1 MGSNSRMGIILATQQ
16 RDRSRQNVDEADA
29 FMRLPDREIAG
40 CIVDIGL
47 DFEVAD
53 LRTPKPDQIQ
63 SIFERFVSL
72 LLNATP
78 TTVEPAMRAA
88 AEDVCGD
95 HAGIFSN
102 TSSLLG
108 FWKSLRMVL
117 DACGVNDFTL
127 NDLYQ
132 PTYERVAKV
141 FSYLINFVRF
151 RQSHIRVI
159 DEQFHKTAAIRSRIE
174 RLRAENHDNQA
185 RLENRHR
192 ERQAAAKLVH
202 DGTKRN
208 EALMAR
214 LLELRDEQ
222 KKLAERL
229 TKAKADKSVLRETL
243 DQQSHKK
250 SILQEE
256 NASLQSYL
264 VQTPST
270 LQNKL
275 VELRKIL
282 DSGRVQIDALD
293 RRTRALQTSADSF
306 ETVSTDLAA
315 CIKILDEIAAELGKE
330 KKEMERNAKQRDALS
345 QSGKEARELEQ
356 TEQTLRNQ
364 LSKWDERTQKLREQ
378 SGHKAFDAMEKMH
391 QLRATHKR
399 LTMEHAQNTKEMETR
414 RVRIEQ
420 TEKKVSPP
428 DPRFVASA
436 LRTMS
441 AAR

>member
-1 MGSNSRMGIILATQQ
+1 
-16 RDRSRQNVDEADA
+16 
-29 FMRLPDREIAG
+29 MRLPDREIAG

-47 DFEVAD
+47 DFKVAD

-108 FWKSLRMVL
+108 FWQSLRIVL
-117 DACGVNDFTL
+117 DACGVSDFTL
-127 NDLYQ
+127 NDLYH

-159 DEQFHKTAAIRSRIE
+159 DEHLHKTAAIRSRIE
-174 RLRAENHDNQA
+174 RLHAENHDNRA
-185 RLENRHR
+185 RLENGHR
-192 ERQAAAKLVH
+192 EREAAAKQVH

-208 EALMAR
+208 EALKAR
-214 LLELRDEQ
+214 LLELRDKQ
-222 KKLAERL
+222 KELAERL
-229 TKAKADKSVLRETL
+229 TKAKAFKSVLRGSL
-243 DQQSHKK
+243 DQQSRQK
-250 SILQEE
+250 SILQKE
-256 NASLQSYL
+256 NASLRSYL
-264 VQTPST
+264 AQTPST

-275 VELRKIL
+275 VELREIL
-282 DSGRVQIDALD
+282 ESARVQVDAVD

-306 ETVSTDLAA
+306 ETVSTDVAA

-345 QSGKEARELEQ
+345 QSGNEARELEQ

-399 LTMEHAQNTKEMETR
+399 LTMEHAQNNKEMETR

-428 DPRFVASA
+428 DPRSVASA
-436 LRTMS
+436 LRTMR